1 MMLCSGGGGR
11 VDYEA
16 LKYFTEFWVS
26 DNTDPLERIFM
37 QWEYSYY
44 YPAIASCNHITD
56 WSKVGIKY
64 RTDVAMMGK
73 MGYDIVVDKLD
84 EKELLFSQNAL
95 KNYSN
100 LKETIWKG
108 DLYRLINPFG
118 NQMAAVEYV
127 KKDKSKAV
135 IFNYLIEN
143 RFDMNSLIPDIKLKG
158 LDPEKKYSIKEINV
172 FPGTKSS
179 IDEKMEYSG
188 DYLMKIGINPA
199 INHQR
204 TSVVLEINEVKQ

>member
-1 MMLCSGGGGR
+1 
-11 VDYEA
+11 
-16 LKYFTEFWVS
+16 
-26 DNTDPLERIFM
+26 
-37 QWEYSYY
+37 
-44 YPAIASCNHITD
+44 
-56 WSKVGIKY
+56 
-64 RTDVAMMGK
+64 VAMMGK

>member
-1 MMLCSGGGGR
+1 
-11 VDYEA
+11 